1 MHKKLDL
8 ELMSIA
14 HEILKMKNREDV
26 EELLVR
32 TNELQ
37 QRLSLLSLIHR
48 YEAQPSVEESLED
61 LEEKYDY
68 DKLVSVSNTEDEK
81 KEVEKM
87 DIKQESKSLDEV
99 AVVSDLFTE
108 LVIETQDIKEEIKD
122 VEIKNEVEELSDF
135 DQELQGVIDLDIA
148 TTLLDEGNVL
158 DVNPSKSINDVVFQ
172 NQIQIGLNDR
182 IAFVKHLFNENQ
194 EDFNRVI
201 SQLNSFKD
209 LKEAKSFIHK
219 VVRPDYDWA
228 SQEEL
233 QDRLMNLVERKFA

>member
-1 MHKKLDL
+1 MHKKLDQ

-26 EELLVR
+26 DELLTR
-32 TNELQ
+32 ANELQ
-37 QRLSLLSLIHR
+37 QRLSLLSLIKR
-48 YEAQPSVEESLED
+48 YEAQPAIQESFDD
-61 LEEKYDY
+61 LTKQYDY
-68 DKLVSVSNTEDEK
+68 DKLVSKPEEKSITE
-81 KEVEKM
+81 KEVVE
-87 DIKQESKSLDEV
+87 
-99 AVVSDLFTE
+99 VSDLFTE
-108 LVIETQDIKEEIKD
+108 LASEPPKVQPESVDLE
-122 VEIKNEVEELSDF
+122 VEKKVEELSDF
-135 DQELQGVIDLDIA
+135 DQELQGVIDLDVA
-148 TTLLDEGNVL
+148 TTLLDEGGLL
-158 DVNPSKSINDVVFQ
+158 DNNPIKSVNDVVFQ

-219 VVRPDYDWA
+219 VVRPDYDWS

-233 QDRLMNLVERKFA
+233 QDRLMNLVERKFN

>member
-1 MHKKLDL
+1 MHKKLDQ

-26 EELLVR
+26 DELLAR
-32 TNELQ
+32 ANELQ
-37 QRLSLLSLIHR
+37 QRLSLLSLIKR
-48 YEAQPSVEESLED
+48 YEAQPAIQESFDD
-61 LEEKYDY
+61 LTKQYDY
-68 DKLVSVSNTEDEK
+68 DKLVSIPEEKSITE
-81 KEVEKM
+81 KEVVE
-87 DIKQESKSLDEV
+87 
-99 AVVSDLFTE
+99 VSDLFTE
-108 LVIETQDIKEEIKD
+108 LASEPPKVQPESVDFE
-122 VEIKNEVEELSDF
+122 VEKKVEELSDF
-135 DQELQGVIDLDIA
+135 DQELQGVIDLDVA
-148 TTLLDEGNVL
+148 TTLLDEGGLL
-158 DVNPSKSINDVVFQ
+158 DNNPTKSVNDVVFQ

-219 VVRPDYDWA
+219 VVRPDYDWS

-233 QDRLMNLVERKFA
+233 QDRLMNLVERKFN

>member
-1 MHKKLDL
+1 MHKKLDQ

-26 EELLVR
+26 DELLAR
-32 TNELQ
+32 ANELQ
-37 QRLSLLSLIHR
+37 QRLSLLSLIKR
-48 YEAQPSVEESLED
+48 YEAQPAIQESFDD
-61 LEEKYDY
+61 LTKQYDY
-68 DKLVSVSNTEDEK
+68 DKLVSIPEEKSITE
-81 KEVEKM
+81 KEVVE
-87 DIKQESKSLDEV
+87 
-99 AVVSDLFTE
+99 VSDLFTE
-108 LVIETQDIKEEIKD
+108 LASDSQKAHPESVDFE
-122 VEIKNEVEELSDF
+122 VEKKVEELSDF
-135 DQELQGVIDLDIA
+135 DQELQGVIDLDVA
-148 TTLLDEGNVL
+148 TTLLDEGGLL
-158 DVNPSKSINDVVFQ
+158 DNNPIKSVNDVVFQ

-219 VVRPDYDWA
+219 VVRPDYDWS

-233 QDRLMNLVERKFA
+233 QDRLMNLVERKFN

>member
-26 EELLVR
+26 EELLSR
-32 TNELQ
+32 TTELQ
-37 QRLSLLSLIHR
+37 QRLSLLSLIQR
-48 YEAQPSVEESLED
+48 YEAQPSVTESLEE
-61 LEEKYDY
+61 LEETYDY
-68 DKLVSVSNTEDEK
+68 DKLVSETVSEEEKFSREEETNSLEDTP
-81 KEVEKM
+81 
-87 DIKQESKSLDEV
+87 
-99 AVVSDLFTE
+99 VVSDLFTE
-108 LVIETQDIKEEIKD
+108 LVIETQNIKEETEDTEVK
-122 VEIKNEVEELSDF
+122 KVEELSDF
-135 DQELQGVIDLDIA
+135 DQELQGVIDLDVA
-148 TTLLDEGNVL
+148 TTLLDEGSVSDL
-158 DVNPSKSINDVVFQ
+158 NPSKSINDVVFQ

-182 IAFVKHLFNENQ
+182 IAFVKYLFNENQ

-209 LKEAKSFIHK
+209 IKEAKSFIHK
-219 VVRPDYDWA
+219 VVRPDYDWS

>member
-1 MHKKLDL
+1 MHKKLDQ

-26 EELLVR
+26 DELLAR
-32 TNELQ
+32 ANELQ
-37 QRLSLLSLIHR
+37 QRLSLLSLIKR
-48 YEAQPSVEESLED
+48 YEAQPAIQESFDD
-61 LEEKYDY
+61 LTKQYDY
-68 DKLVSVSNTEDEK
+68 DKLVSIPEEKSITE
-81 KEVEKM
+81 KEVVE
-87 DIKQESKSLDEV
+87 
-99 AVVSDLFTE
+99 VSDLFTE
-108 LVIETQDIKEEIKD
+108 LVSEPQKVQSESVDLE
-122 VEIKNEVEELSDF
+122 VEKKVEELSDF
-135 DQELQGVIDLDIA
+135 DQELQGVIDLDVA
-148 TTLLDEGNVL
+148 TTLLDEGGLL
-158 DVNPSKSINDVVFQ
+158 DNNPTKSVNDVVFQ

-219 VVRPDYDWA
+219 VVRPDYDWS

-233 QDRLMNLVERKFA
+233 QDRLMNLVERKFN

>member
-1 MHKKLDL
+1 MHKKLDQ

-26 EELLVR
+26 DELLAR
-32 TNELQ
+32 ANELQ
-37 QRLSLLSLIHR
+37 QRLSLLSLIKR
-48 YEAQPSVEESLED
+48 YEAQPAIQESFDD
-61 LEEKYDY
+61 LTKQYDY
-68 DKLVSVSNTEDEK
+68 DKLVSIPEEKSITE
-81 KEVEKM
+81 KEVVE
-87 DIKQESKSLDEV
+87 
-99 AVVSDLFTE
+99 VSDLFTE
-108 LVIETQDIKEEIKD
+108 LVSEPPKVQPESVDLE
-122 VEIKNEVEELSDF
+122 VEKKVEELSDF
-135 DQELQGVIDLDIA
+135 DQELQGVIDLDVA
-148 TTLLDEGNVL
+148 TTLLDEGGLL
-158 DVNPSKSINDVVFQ
+158 DNNPTKSVNDVVFQ

-219 VVRPDYDWA
+219 VVRPDYDWS

-233 QDRLMNLVERKFA
+233 QDRLMNLVERKFN

>member
-26 EELLVR
+26 EELLSR

-37 QRLSLLSLIHR
+37 QRLSLLSLIQR
-48 YEAQPSVEESLED
+48 YEAQPSVEESIEE
-61 LEEKYDY
+61 LEEKFDY
-68 DKLVSVSNTEDEK
+68 DKLVSVTEKEDET
-81 KEVEKM
+81 V
-87 DIKQESKSLDEV
+87 DAQEESNSLNE
-99 AVVSDLFTE
+99 APVVSDLFTE
-108 LVIETQDIKEEIKD
+108 LVIDTQNIEEETEV
-122 VEIKNEVEELSDF
+122 VEVEKEVEELSDF
-135 DQELQGVIDLDIA
+135 DQELQGAIDLDLA

-182 IAFVKHLFNENQ
+182 IVFVKHLFNENQ

-209 LKEAKSFIHK
+209 IKEAKSFIHK
-219 VVRPDYDWA
+219 VVRPDYDWS

>member
-1 MHKKLDL
+1 MHKKLDQ

-26 EELLVR
+26 DELLAR
-32 TNELQ
+32 ANELQ
-37 QRLSLLSLIHR
+37 QRLSLLSLIKR
-48 YEAQPSVEESLED
+48 YEAQPAIQESFDD
-61 LEEKYDY
+61 LTKQYDY
-68 DKLVSVSNTEDEK
+68 DKLVSIPEEKSITE
-81 KEVEKM
+81 KEVVE
-87 DIKQESKSLDEV
+87 
-99 AVVSDLFTE
+99 VSDLFTE
-108 LVIETQDIKEEIKD
+108 LAPEPPKVQPESVDFE
-122 VEIKNEVEELSDF
+122 VEKKVEELSDF
-135 DQELQGVIDLDIA
+135 DQELQGVIDLDVA
-148 TTLLDEGNVL
+148 TTLLDEGGLL
-158 DVNPSKSINDVVFQ
+158 DNNPTKSVNDVVFQ

-219 VVRPDYDWA
+219 VVRPDYDWS

-233 QDRLMNLVERKFA
+233 QDRLMNLVERKFN